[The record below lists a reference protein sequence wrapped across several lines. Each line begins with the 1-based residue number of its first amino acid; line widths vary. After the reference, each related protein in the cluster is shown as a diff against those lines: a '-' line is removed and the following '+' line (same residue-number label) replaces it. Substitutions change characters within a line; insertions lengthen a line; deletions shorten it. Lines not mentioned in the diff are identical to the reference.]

1 MTINKKYNIEEIF
14 VDYLSD
20 FIDRLLITKASKDF
34 YMAVHD
40 ISTTDKH

>member
-20 FIDRLLITKASKDF
+20 FIDRLLIAKASKDF

-40 ISTTDKH
+40 ISY

>member
-20 FIDRLLITKASKDF
+20 FIDRLLIIAKASKDF

-40 ISTTDKH
+40 ISY